1 MELQE
6 TMNIDLDVKELEYI
20 YESISFRLE
29 NDNHLMYHPDI
40 RKDLEDMMAVW
51 EDEYLTS
58 ILAITLLW
66 KTFQWQI

>member
-51 EDEYLTS
+51 EDEYL
-58 ILAITLLW
+58 
-66 KTFQWQI
+66 